1 MGDDFRLGLISMK
14 MSDTVRRSLYPLA
27 TAAAIV
33 LALAG
38 PAAGGTA
45 RRTVAPTNTAPPTIA
60 GTATVGQVLTASTGT
75 WSGTSPIAFAY
86 TWKQCDAVGGACK
99 NVANGSSSTFT
110 LVSTNAGNTMRVEVA
125 ASNGDGASTSTS
137 VPTGVVAAAA
147 TTTTTT
153 TTTTTPNPPP
163 TGCPSGTG
171 PVNVSQLSLP
181 TRLLITAVSATP
193 SVIGKSIQSFSLKV
207 LVTDTCNQ
215 VVGGA
220 LVYVTAVPYNMF
232 AIPAEATTGAD
243 GNATLTMNRL
253 PGFPV
258 SSKQTNLVLFIRAR
272 KDGENLLA
280 GISVRRLVSLQV
292 NQKG

>member
-1 MGDDFRLGLISMK
+1 MRILIRRLPAAL
-14 MSDTVRRSLYPLA
+14 L
-27 TAAAIV
+27 AAAGTA
-33 LALAG
+33 LALSLVTAG
-38 PAAGGTA
+38 AARTA
-45 RRTVAPTNTAPPTIA
+45 NPPRNTQPPTIS
-60 GTATVGQVLTASTGT
+60 GTTTQGQQLTGTTGT
-75 WSGTSPIAFAY
+75 WSGAAPITY
-86 TWKQCDAVGGACK
+86 TYSWRRCDSTGGSCSGISGAT
-99 NVANGSSSTFT
+99 SSTYT
-110 LVSTNAGNTMRVEVA
+110 LTNVDVGAAIRLRVT
-125 ASNGDGASTSTS
+125 ASNSDGTVSSTS
-137 VPTGVVAAAA
+137 VPTAVVAAA

-181 TRLLITAVSATP
+181 TRLLITAVSSTP

-258 SSKQTNLVLFIRAR
+258 SSKQSSLVLFVRAR

-292 NQKG
+292 NQHA

>member
-1 MGDDFRLGLISMK
+1 MRILIRRLPAAL
-14 MSDTVRRSLYPLA
+14 L
-27 TAAAIV
+27 AAAGTA
-33 LALAG
+33 LALSLVTAG
-38 PAAGGTA
+38 AARTA
-45 RRTVAPTNTAPPTIA
+45 NPPHNTQPPTIS
-60 GTATVGQVLTASTGT
+60 GTTTQGQQLTGTTGT
-75 WSGTSPIAFAY
+75 WTGAAPITYTYSWRRCDSTGGSCSGIS
-86 TWKQCDAVGGACK
+86 GAT
-99 NVANGSSSTFT
+99 SSTYT
-110 LVSTNAGNTMRVEVA
+110 LTNVDVGASIRLRVT
-125 ASNGDGASTSTS
+125 ASNSAGTVGSTS
-137 VPTGVVAAAA
+137 VPTAVVAAA
-147 TTTTTT
+147 TTTTTN
-153 TTTTTPNPPP
+153 TTTTTPTPPP

-181 TRLLITAVSATP
+181 TRLLITAVSSTP

-258 SSKQTNLVLFIRAR
+258 SSKQSSLVLFVRAR

-292 NQKG
+292 NQHA